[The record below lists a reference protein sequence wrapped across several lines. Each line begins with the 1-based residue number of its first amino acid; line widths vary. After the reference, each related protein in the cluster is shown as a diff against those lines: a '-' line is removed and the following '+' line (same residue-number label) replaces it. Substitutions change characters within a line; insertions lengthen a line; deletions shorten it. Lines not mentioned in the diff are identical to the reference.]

1 MIDRELEARIRR
13 LFFAEHWKVGTIVS
27 ELSVH
32 RDAVLRSIG
41 AENFMRGLKVERSPL
56 LDPFSG
62 FIKLTLEQHPRLRA
76 TRLFEMLKARGF
88 AGGVH
93 AVRRYLRRV
102 RPKPKHEVFFRL
114 ETLPGEQ
121 GQVDWAHFG
130 KVTVGNT
137 QRTLSCF
144 VMVLSHSRAMYAR
157 FFLDQ
162 TTENFL
168 RGHVEAF
175 TAFSGCPRKVLYDN
189 LKSVVIDRVGDH
201 VRFNPRL
208 LELANYYHFEPRPCA
223 PYRGNEK
230 GKVERQIHYL
240 RYSFFE
246 GRIFRSLDL
255 LNQELWAWIDSVAH
269 ARTIQGQGQP
279 VSERL
284 LGERER
290 LLPLPENPFVPDS
303 VHSVLAKK
311 TPYIRF
317 DQNDYSIPHTHVG
330 LPLTLIASETTVR
343 ILDGLFELAR
353 HKRSYE
359 RHRRFELEQ
368 HLAALQAEK
377 RRARELRGRHR
388 LFDACP
394 SAGPF
399 LTETVAR
406 GESPSHTTLALLRL
420 VDAYDPKAVDDAIKT
435 AALRGAF
442 GVGSVEH
449 IIEQDRRKRR
459 LQPPIGELALHD
471 ERARSLRTKPHALAG
486 YDALSKPTTGAMPP
500 KAGGD
505 GKVQS

>member
-1 MIDRELEARIRR
+1 MIDKELEARIRR

-32 RDAVLRSIG
+32 RDAVTRAID

-56 LDPFSG
+56 LAPFSD
-62 FIKLTLEQHPRLRA
+62 FIKLTLDQHPRLRA

-93 AVRRYLRRV
+93 AVRRHLRAV
-102 RPKPKHEVFFRL
+102 RPKQQREVFFRL

-130 KVTVGNT
+130 KVTIGNT

-144 VMVLSHSRAMYAR
+144 VMVLSYSRAMFAR

-175 TAFSGCPRKVLYDN
+175 AAFSGSPRKILYDN

-201 VRFNPRL
+201 IRFHPKL

-255 LNQELWAWIDSVAH
+255 LNQELSEWIATVAH
-269 ARTIQGQGQP
+269 ARTIQGHGQP
-279 VSERL
+279 VKDRL
-284 LGERER
+284 LAERER
-290 LLPLPENPFVPDS
+290 LLPLPQNPFIPDS
-303 VHSVLAKK
+303 MHSVLAKK
-311 TPYIRF
+311 TPYVRF

-330 LPLTLIASETTVR
+330 RPLTLIASETTVR
-343 ILDGLFELAR
+343 ILDGLFELAQ

-359 RHRRFELEQ
+359 RHRRFELQQ
-368 HLAALQAEK
+368 HLDALHAQK

-399 LTETVAR
+399 LTEALQR

-420 VDAYDPKAVDDAIKT
+420 VDAFDAKTVDNAIK
-435 AALRGAF
+435 AAAIRGAF
-442 GVGSVEH
+442 GVASVEH
-449 IIEQDRRKRR
+449 IIDQERKKRR
-459 LQPPIGELALHD
+459 LAPPIGALALRD
-471 ERARSLRTKPHALAG
+471 ERARSLRTKTHALDA
-486 YDALSKPTTGAMPP
+486 YDALSKPTVDDSEM
-500 KAGGD
+500 
-505 GKVQS
+505 QS